1 MQASDPLQERR
12 KVFAINVFH
21 REKVTAFDFADVV
34 DAADV
39 GMGHLPGDAHLGE
52 KPLAPDGI
60 VGKRFGQKLQGHR
73 LAQLEIVGTINFA
86 HASAAN

>member
-1 MQASDPLQERR
+1 MQTPDPFQERR
-12 KVFAINVFH
+12 QVFAVDVFH

-39 GMGHLPGDAHLGE
+39 GMRHLPGDAHLGE

-73 LAQLEIVGTINFA
+73 LAQLEIIGPINLS
-86 HASAAN
+86 HASTAN